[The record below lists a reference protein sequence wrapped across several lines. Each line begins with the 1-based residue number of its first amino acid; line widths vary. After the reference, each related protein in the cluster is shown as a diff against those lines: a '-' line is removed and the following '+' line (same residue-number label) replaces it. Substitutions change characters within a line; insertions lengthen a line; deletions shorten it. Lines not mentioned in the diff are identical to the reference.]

1 MATKTEIVKPKI
13 KIKVFGVGG
22 GGNNAIARMQ
32 LADDLDLELVAVN
45 SDAKQLS
52 LVERPDLK
60 VLQIGESLT
69 GGRGTGGRVELGDQA
84 ARMEEA
90 RLRDAMTGADLLF
103 ITAAMGGGFGTGAA
117 PVIARIA
124 KEAGILTAGVV
135 TEPFSFE
142 GNRKKRLAEA
152 GITRMQSQMDA
163 LIVVANDNLMKLP
176 ENRNMTLS
184 AAFKAADAVL
194 DQAISCIAELILKTG
209 FINVDFAD
217 VTTIFRHSES
227 SDALLGIGRSKR
239 SAVDAVKAAVTS
251 PLFSRSLKGTRAVIL
266 NLTGDSELSMYDVD
280 EAIHYIADST
290 DDDVDLIL
298 GTVIDDTMEGEV
310 QATIIAMDFSD
321 STVLK
326 APTVTLPEKKEPAP
340 TPKINLDPPSFMT
353 NKKGKDTQGAF
364 AIPAFRLVEDPK
376 GPERK

>member
-117 PVIARIA
+117 PVIAHIA

-353 NKKGKDTQGAF
+353 SKKGKDTQGAF